1 MRVSLKIWLPR
12 WSKLNAVIDHQS
24 RQTIAVI
31 GGGSFG
37 TVIANLAAHNGHQVR
52 LWMRSEEQCQEICEH
67 NTNSRYLPKYP
78 LNPSLEATT
87 DLTDAVSGATILMF
101 AVPSKAVRSVAKDV
115 ASVIGNKR
123 LAAVSLT
130 KGVEPSSFNLMSE
143 VLHEELPE
151 CDIAVISGPNLAKEI
166 AQGTP
171 SATVVASRQRPLR
184 EALQNILR
192 SDTFRLY
199 TNPDV
204 YGVELAGA
212 LKNIYAIVS
221 GMAESL
227 GMGANTRAMIMT
239 RSLAEMSRFA
249 ERLGADPLTF
259 LGLAG
264 VGDLIVTC
272 TSPLSRNY
280 RVGQA
285 IGQGFSL
292 KQAVKQLGEV
302 AEGVNTLH
310 MVYEKANEMQVEM
323 PLVQGLHAILFEGAD
338 VDHLAY
344 RLMIGT
350 DACDV
355 EFMTHR

>member
-1 MRVSLKIWLPR
+1 M
-12 WSKLNAVIDHQS
+12 IDHQR
-24 RQTIAVI
+24 RQTIAVL

-37 TVIANLAAHNGHQVR
+37 TVIANLAADNGHQVR
-52 LWMRSEEQCQEICEH
+52 LWMRSEEQCEEIR
-67 NTNSRYLPKYP
+67 TAKMNSRYLPRYR
-78 LNPSLEATT
+78 LNDSLQATTSLEH
-87 DLTDAVSGATILMF
+87 AVAGASIIMF
-101 AVPSKAVRSVAKDV
+101 AVPSKAVGSVARDV
-115 ASVIGNKR
+115 AKIIGNTR

-130 KGVEPSSFNLMSE
+130 KGIEPKSFRLMSE

-151 CDIAVISGPNLAKEI
+151 CDVAVISGPNLAKEI

-192 SDTFRLY
+192 SDSFRLY

-272 TSPLSRNY
+272 TSPLSRNF

-338 VDHLAY
+338 VDHLAH
-344 RLMIGT
+344 RLMIGA
-350 DACDV
+350 DAADV